1 MICVKFVRKLLCARQ
16 KRKHNESPIS
26 YLHYEGQVKVDE
38 ETTVYPPGF
47 RRLPEKV

>member
-26 YLHYEGQVKVDE
+26 YLLTPIFITKV
-38 ETTVYPPGF
+38 
-47 RRLPEKV
+47 R